1 MPKSIRRIETD
12 ELLEGV
18 SELEKAPGGRGRE
31 VAAPQLEHAQA
42 RERQDRERR
51 GVAAGPR
58 GDDLERGEEAQ
69 DPP

>member
-18 SELEKAPGGRGRE
+18 SELEKAPGGRGGE

-42 RERQDRERR
+42 REGQE
-51 GVAAGPR
+51 
-58 GDDLERGEEAQ
+58 
-69 DPP
+69 